1 MGLYDEGNQLATG
14 ILTRVTQKSVTV
26 AFDEAHDF
34 QLSLDRESSYRL
46 LKLANDITYKRL
58 KK

>member
-14 ILTRVTQKSVTV
+14 ILTRVSQKSVTV
-26 AFDEAHDF
+26 AFDEASGF
-34 QLSLDRESSYRL
+34 QLSLDQERSYRL
-46 LKLANDITYKRL
+46 VKLANDVTYKRL